1 MDVTETDPQVRPGL
15 RTIDPFKLTLAM
27 VVGLTLLRVVVL
39 FASPL
44 QLYPDEAQY
53 WVWSRTPAFGYF
65 SKPPLI
71 AWLIGLTTAVGGDS
85 EAWIRV
91 SAPLLHAAAA
101 LVLAAVGRRL
111 YGPWAGFWAAVIYT
125 LMPGVQLSSVVIAT
139 DAPLLL
145 FVSLALWAYVGLLRA
160 ERTPV
165 RLACAVGL
173 GLALGLACLA
183 KYAAIYFAIG
193 LIVHGLVDKQA
204 REGWSVTTRVLTCVV
219 LLACIAP
226 NFVWNL
232 ENSFHTVAHT
242 VSNLGQ
248 IRFGQNG
255 APTDIDLRQAP
266 GFFLSQFGVFGP
278 VPFAVLIGGAAILA
292 WRRRLTAD
300 DRMLL
305 CFALPPL
312 IIVLVEAAVSRA
324 NANWAGAAYS
334 PASVLVAGWLIRW
347 RARRALGA
355 VVVPQALIAAAV
367 MVVVAAPTVA
377 DRTGIANSIKRARGW
392 REASDTIMARLAV
405 EQAKGPVSAV
415 AVDDRFLFNATA
427 YYARHELSAG
437 GAPPLRIWVREAQPN
452 NQAETT
458 APLTPAE
465 GARVV
470 FAQAIDTYHQET
482 LADFTGSAEPQRI
495 QIPLD
500 PKRTRDLT
508 LFVGLGFAPVSHR
521 PSPGG

>member
-1 MDVTETDPQVRPGL
+1 M
-15 RTIDPFKLTLAM
+15 DPFKLALALIA
-27 VVGLTLLRVVVL
+27 GLTLLRVAIL
-39 FASPL
+39 FVSPL

-53 WVWSRTPAFGYF
+53 WVWSRSPAFGYF

-71 AWLIGLTTAVGGDS
+71 AWLIGATTAVGGDS
-85 EAWIRV
+85 EAWIRL

-101 LVLAAVGRRL
+101 VVLALVGRKL
-111 YGPWAGFWAAVIYT
+111 YGPWAGFWAAVIYS

-145 FVSLALWAYVGLLRA
+145 FVSLALWAYVGLLAA
-160 ERTPV
+160 ERPRA
-165 RLACAVGL
+165 RLAYAVGL
-173 GLALGLACLA
+173 GLFLGLACLA
-183 KYAAIYFAIG
+183 KYAALYFALG
-193 LIVHGLVDKQA
+193 LILHGMVDRRA
-204 REGWSVTTRVLTCVV
+204 REGWSVGARALTCVV
-219 LLACIAP
+219 LLACVAP
-226 NFVWNL
+226 NFIWNM
-232 ENSFHTVAHT
+232 ENSFHTVTHT
-242 VSNLGQ
+242 VANLGQ

-278 VPFAVLIGGAAILA
+278 VPFAVLIGGAVVLA
-292 WRRRLTAD
+292 RRRRLQPE

-334 PASVLVAGWLIRW
+334 PASVLVAGWLVRW
-347 RARRALGA
+347 GARRALAG
-355 VVVPQALIAAAV
+355 VVVPQALLAAAV
-367 MVVVAAPTVA
+367 MVVIAAPSVA

-392 REASDTIMARLAV
+392 REASDAIMARLAV
-405 EQAKGPVSAV
+405 EKARGPVSAL

-427 YYARHELSAG
+427 YYARHELAAP

-452 NQAETT
+452 NQAEAT
-458 APLTPAE
+458 APLTSAE

-470 FAQAIDTYHQET
+470 FAQAIDVYRQEA
-482 LADFTGSAEPQRI
+482 LADFTASEGTQRVR
-495 QIPLD
+495 IPLD
-500 PKRTRDLT
+500 PRRTRDLT
-508 LFVGLGFAPVSHR
+508 LFVGLGFAPLPVR
-521 PSPGG
+521 PQSGEN